1 MMLLKVNVINT
12 SGFVSKTQY
21 NIDKSNLETKIPDT
35 SGLVKKIDYGA
46 MITEIEGKTPS
57 ITGLTATAGLNAVE
71 NKIPNVSDRSWCK
84 MALGKN
90 ILLLLIIVN
99 FTSECLMQS

>member
-1 MMLLKVNVINT
+1 
-12 SGFVSKTQY
+12 
-21 NIDKSNLETKIPDT
+21 
-35 SGLVKKIDYGA
+35 

-57 ITGLTATAGLNAVE
+57 ITGLTTTAGLNAVE

>member
-1 MMLLKVNVINT
+1 
-12 SGFVSKTQY
+12 
-21 NIDKSNLETKIPDT
+21 
-35 SGLVKKIDYGA
+35 
-46 MITEIEGKTPS
+46 MITEIERKTPS
-57 ITGLTATAGLNAVE
+57 ITGLTTTTGLNAVE